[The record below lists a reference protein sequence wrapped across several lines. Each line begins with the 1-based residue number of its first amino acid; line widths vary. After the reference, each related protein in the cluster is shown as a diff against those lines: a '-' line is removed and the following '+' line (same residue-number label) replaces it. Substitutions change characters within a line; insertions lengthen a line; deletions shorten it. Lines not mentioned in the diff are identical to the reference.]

1 MVYAIRGDAIRH
13 GGGDEEGY
21 ASAAIRA
28 RQAGRHFFSA
38 FQVSQKYVKK
48 REMKRKHWRREE
60 FNDFFRMRDNV
71 VFFID
76 L

>member
-1 MVYAIRGDAIRH
+1 MVFAIRGDAIRH

-38 FQVSQKYVKK
+38 FQVSQKHVKK
-48 REMKRKHWRREE
+48 TGDEKKALETGR
-60 FNDFFRMRDNV
+60 
-71 VFFID
+71 IQ
-76 L
+76 